1 MREEMKGEILNKI
14 KEFDQAGLIERA
26 EALRELLED
35 IDRIESPTFGG

>member
-14 KEFDQAGLIERA
+14 KEFDQAGLVEKA

-35 IDRIESPTFGG
+35 MDRIESPTFGG

>member
-1 MREEMKGEILNKI
+1 MREEIKEEILNKI